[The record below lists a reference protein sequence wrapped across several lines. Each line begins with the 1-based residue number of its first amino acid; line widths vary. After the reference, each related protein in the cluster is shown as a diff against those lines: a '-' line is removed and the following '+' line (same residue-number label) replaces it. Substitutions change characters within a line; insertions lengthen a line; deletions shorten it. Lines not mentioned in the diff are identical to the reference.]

1 MTILTMVKYEWFEEW
16 KDTTVRKRGDEY
28 HQYKMRFAKRLFD
41 WACTVFPKIKDKV
54 GGPRMSSRVQVPLQA
69 PKQLEH
75 QHSKFVIGHKHRYD
89 VGVAGSN
96 IINFLNFLELLTSYL
111 FWCR

>member
-16 KDTTVRKRGDEY
+16 KDSTVRKRGNEY

-54 GGPRMSSRVQVPLQA
+54 GGQEGPSPTSGSVTERL
-69 PKQLEH
+69 KDCF
-75 QHSKFVIGHKHRYD
+75 FVKRRD
-89 VGVAGSN
+89 
-96 IINFLNFLELLTSYL
+96 T
-111 FWCR
+111 

>member
-28 HQYKMRFAKRLFD
+28 YDYKMRFAKNLFD

-54 GGPRMSSRVQVPLQA
+54 GHLICQCTYHSRTLREGLDISIALFSVGLPGC
-69 PKQLEH
+69 
-75 QHSKFVIGHKHRYD
+75 GHPT
-89 VGVAGSN
+89 
-96 IINFLNFLELLTSYL
+96 L
-111 FWCR
+111 